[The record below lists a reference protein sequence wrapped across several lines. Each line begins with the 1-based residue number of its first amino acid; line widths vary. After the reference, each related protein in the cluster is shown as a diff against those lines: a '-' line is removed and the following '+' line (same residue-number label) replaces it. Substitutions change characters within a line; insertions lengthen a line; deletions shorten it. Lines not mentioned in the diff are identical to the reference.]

1 MKRIITQNE
10 LMMFIVEN
18 DLQKE
23 YNNDNEHVILF
34 NFIDNTGDNLIGFN
48 SFTDSELTNIRY
60 RYTSLKTEVENKK
73 IYYTFNFVKI

>member
-1 MKRIITQNE
+1 MERIITQND

-23 YNNDNEHVILF
+23 YNNDNEHIILF

-48 SFTDSELTNIRY
+48 GFTDSEPTNIRY
-60 RYTSLKTEVENKK
+60 RYTSLKTEV
-73 IYYTFNFVKI
+73 